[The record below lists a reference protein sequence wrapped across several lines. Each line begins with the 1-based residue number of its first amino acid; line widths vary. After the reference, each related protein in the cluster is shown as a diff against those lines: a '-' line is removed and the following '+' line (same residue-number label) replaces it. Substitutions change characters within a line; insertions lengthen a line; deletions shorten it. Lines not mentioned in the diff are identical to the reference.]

1 MQELGERAKKS
12 KSKER
17 NHPQK
22 RRKTGQLKPQAVRS
36 LVYQLINNAT
46 GQDGRLRRI
55 NYKSKFIHQEMLDFR
70 TVNQKMDL
78 LQFRRRWVVSE
89 ENKGGGDWLTISKEL
104 VELFVRTKMEGGE
117 REREMKAICLPLS

>member
-89 ENKGGGDWLTISKEL
+89 ENKGGGGL
-104 VELFVRTKMEGGE
+104 VDHFKGTRRAFCENKNGGWRE
-117 REREMKAICLPLS
+117 RERDESHLPSII